1 MGSSS
6 ARSSGS
12 SSGSQPQDRRTGSQ
26 KGWGNGV
33 EQQSSRD
40 GCVQE
45 RASRA
50 VECRAGKEQRRHGC
64 AAEPPSSTSEACGGQ
79 EDVLQL
85 TCFARRP
92 AGYCE
97 MDCQKDGGQRRR
109 ALFSSSLMCAEPIRC
124 WSAESQL
131 ATRCAERVEMRCGR
145 VWASHGGPG
154 RVWDR

>member
-12 SSGSQPQDRRTGSQ
+12 SSGSQPQNSRTGSQ
-26 KGWGNGV
+26 KGGDNGV
-33 EQQSSRD
+33 DQQSSRD
-40 GCVQE
+40 GCAQE

-50 VECRAGKEQRRHGC
+50 VECRAGKEQRRRGC

-124 WSAESQL
+124 WKLGS
-131 ATRCAERVEMRCGR
+131 
-145 VWASHGGPG
+145 
-154 RVWDR
+154 